1 MRSRLEA
8 RWARWFDLQGWE
20 WEYEPLD
27 LANWLPDFA
36 LTVPMPTGPALVAL
50 VECKP
55 ALSTDRLT
63 VAGNKAE
70 RATADTPEHDRYP
83 ILLLG
88 ASPRVALL
96 GSAPRWQ
103 WLPPAWWPTGS
114 GAGSTWSQL
123 SWADAVNKTQWRPRR
138 R

>member
-27 LANWLPDFA
+27 LAGWLPDFA
-36 LTVPMPTGPALVAL
+36 LTVPEVGALL

-63 VAGNKAE
+63 AAGNKAE
-70 RATADTPEHDRYP
+70 RATTDTPEHDRYP
-83 ILLLG
+83 VLLLG
-88 ASPRVALL
+88 ASPKVVLVGA
-96 GSAPRWQ
+96 APKWS

-114 GAGSTWSQL
+114 MSAMG
-123 SWADAVNKTQWRPRR
+123 WADAVNKTQWRPRR

>member
-27 LANWLPDFA
+27 LAGWLPDFA
-36 LTVPMPTGPALVAL
+36 LTVPNVGAIL

-55 ALSTDRLT
+55 AISTDRLSA
-63 VAGNKAE
+63 AGAKAE
-70 RATADTPEHDRYP
+70 RAGAEDPV
-83 ILLLG
+83 LLLG
-88 ASPRVALL
+88 ASPRVVLA
-96 GSAPRWQ
+96 AAPPRWQ

-114 GAGSTWSQL
+114 MSAMG
-123 SWADAVNKTQWRPRR
+123 WADAVNRTQWRPRR

>member
-8 RWARWFDLQGWE
+8 RWARFFDLCSWE

-36 LTVPMPTGPALVAL
+36 LTVPDVGALL

-63 VAGNKAE
+63 AAGNKSE
-70 RATADTPEHDRYP
+70 RAAPEYP
-83 ILLLG
+83 VLLLG
-88 ASPRVALL
+88 ASPKVVLL
-96 GSAPRWQ
+96 GEAPKWQ

-114 GAGSTWSQL
+114 MSAMG
-123 SWADAVNKTQWRPRR
+123 WADAVNKTQWRPRR